1 MQPIFLFITMFTTKQ
16 KAYIALATTSILW
29 GTTWVAMKFG
39 IKQMPPFQ
47 LAGIR
52 QFLAGS
58 LFVSFLMLK
67 GEKLPNGNEWVK
79 LLIMAI
85 LTFTFANGLSTWS
98 LKYISSGL
106 GALIGT
112 LYPLCVVI
120 IELLFLKNK
129 NINSTTIVG
138 IVLGIVGIGTVFYDN
153 AFFTPHGTGYFFGI
167 MLSLIAMFS
176 WSVSTILVSRKF
188 ITINPYLGMGWQM
201 ILSSI
206 IVYIWSLS
214 TEHTIPLSQ
223 INTQSWLTI
232 FYLIVAGSVIAVIAF
247 IYSMKHLEPA
257 LASIYAYIN
266 PIIAL
271 LIGSFLLKE
280 KITWLIICGSIITL
294 LGVFLVRRS
303 LKKIPIP
310 DEEI

>member
-1 MQPIFLFITMFTTKQ
+1 MFTTKQ
-16 KAYIALATTSILW
+16 KAYIALSITSIFW

-39 IKQMPPFQ
+39 IKQMPPLQ

-52 QFLAGS
+52 QFLAGC
-58 LFVSFLMLK
+58 LFVSFLMIK
-67 GEKLPNGNEWVK
+67 GEKLPKGNEWFK
-79 LLIMAI
+79 LLVMAI

-98 LKYISSGL
+98 LNYISSGL

-112 LYPLCVVI
+112 LYPLCVVV
-120 IELLFLKNK
+120 IERIFLKNK
-129 NINSTTIVG
+129 NINLTTIVG
-138 IVLGIVGIGTVFYDN
+138 IVLGIIGIGAVFYDN

-167 MLSLIAMFS
+167 MLALFAMLS
-176 WSVSTILVSRKF
+176 WSISTILVSRKYV
-188 ITINPYLGMGWQM
+188 TINPYLGMGWQM
-201 ILSSI
+201 IISSF
-206 IVYIWSLS
+206 IVYVWSIT
-214 TEHTIPLSQ
+214 TEKTVPFTQ

-232 FYLIVAGSVIAVIAF
+232 FYLIIVGSVIAVIAF
-247 IYSMKHLEPA
+247 IYTMKHLEPA

-266 PIIAL
+266 PIVAL

-280 KITWLIICGSIITL
+280 EITL
-294 LGVFLVRRS
+294 LIIIGSLITLFGVFLVRKS